1 MIAEIKH
8 KMVCGL
14 EDELTGNFFGNM
26 RYLPFSRG
34 LKTVLSSSVRGND
47 PEVKKIIEN
56 IGSDDFVFE
65 FWKRSGLG
73 YGEIDCYMEIEDVS
87 IGVEVKYKS
96 DLSGENQLEREAK
109 MLNEWS
115 KAKEKILV
123 FIASEEDAR
132 RIYLQNCKKE
142 CFDRVHLAYI
152 TWQEILISLD
162 KISANT
168 VFEDRVVNDI
178 RDYLKEKGFS
188 SFSGFHTTDL
198 LIDGGLYYEFG

>member
-14 EDELTGNFFGNM
+14 EDELTGNSFGNM

-47 PEVKKIIEN
+47 PQVKKIIEN

-87 IGVEVKYKS
+87 IGV
-96 DLSGENQLEREAK
+96 
-109 MLNEWS
+109 
-115 KAKEKILV
+115 
-123 FIASEEDAR
+123 
-132 RIYLQNCKKE
+132 
-142 CFDRVHLAYI
+142 
-152 TWQEILISLD
+152 
-162 KISANT
+162 
-168 VFEDRVVNDI
+168 
-178 RDYLKEKGFS
+178 DYRQKVL
-188 SFSGFHTTDL
+188 
-198 LIDGGLYYEFG
+198 